1 MKRLVAFALLVLSLS
16 LQAATEVL
24 PVNYRSA
31 DELLPVVESV
41 LGDDGRVSVYS
52 NQLVINA
59 SPEKIAEVRELLAQ
73 LDSAPRRLL
82 ISVDTSESAQ
92 TDSSGYR
99 VDGSVRAGDV
109 ELQTGRGERHG
120 RDQVRIISRS
130 TASRGGGVQQVHA
143 SEGWPALVQIGQSVP
158 LTTTSVGPYGQV
170 QQQVQ
175 YRNVTRGFYV
185 TARVIGDQV
194 EVEIDSHNDRLNPA
208 RPGLVDIQGT
218 STRIRGRLGEWL
230 PLSGVDQS
238 GRQDE
243 NGLLRRH
250 STQSRDDLTTR
261 LKVEL
266 LD

>member
-1 MKRLVAFALLVLSLS
+1 RLRAAGRPGACPTVSGAVRTGLADQPHRPRSQEHAVMKRLVALALLALSLNVH
-16 LQAATEVL
+16 AATEVL

-41 LGDDGRVSVYS
+41 LGDEGRVSVYS

-109 ELQTGRGERHG
+109 ELQTGRGERLG

-130 TASRGGGVQQVHA
+130 TASRGGGIQQ
-143 SEGWPALVQIGQSVP
+143 
-158 LTTTSVGPYGQV
+158 
-170 QQQVQ
+170 
-175 YRNVTRGFYV
+175 
-185 TARVIGDQV
+185 
-194 EVEIDSHNDRLNPA
+194 
-208 RPGLVDIQGT
+208 
-218 STRIRGRLGEWL
+218 
-230 PLSGVDQS
+230 
-238 GRQDE
+238 
-243 NGLLRRH
+243 
-250 STQSRDDLTTR
+250 
-261 LKVEL
+261 
-266 LD
+266 